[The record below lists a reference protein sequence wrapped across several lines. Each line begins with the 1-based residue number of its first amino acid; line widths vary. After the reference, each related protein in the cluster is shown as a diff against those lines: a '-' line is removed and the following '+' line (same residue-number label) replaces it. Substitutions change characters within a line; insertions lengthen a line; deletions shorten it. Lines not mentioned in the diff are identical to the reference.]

1 MRLYDPGFANTS
13 AIQTR
18 DLPIPTS
25 DAVVV
30 VVEKEK
36 NKGVR
41 SHLYY
46 RYTLVEHKKRT
57 KNVDILP
64 KMPVFTL

>member
-1 MRLYDPGFANTS
+1 MYDPGFANTS
-13 AIQTR
+13 AIQTK

-25 DAVVV
+25 DAV

-46 RYTLVEHKKRT
+46 RHTLVEHKKRT